1 MVSNLPKETEV
12 NNGPGPDRHRLL
24 ERAEEAARAGSWE
37 WDVETGRLLWSDNLY
52 RLFGVE
58 PGEITPTVEY
68 VLERIHVDDR
78 ERVARVLENA
88 RLEGQIAP
96 LDYRILLADGALR
109 HLRALH
115 PMIERAEGRVT
126 RLVGSVQDVTDWQR
140 AERQIA
146 AHVAVS
152 ESLGHWVTF
161 EHGAAELL
169 RNVARALD
177 CAAGVLW
184 VPRDDMLHPRVFW
197 HSRTVDA
204 SEFEAEIGARGVGHG
219 VGLPG
224 KVWDAKE
231 PRARSHTSDG
241 RMANAVDG
249 LVAIPALHGE
259 EVLAVLE
266 FFSPSLRTSLSERLI
281 RSLAGIGYELGE
293 FLSHRRGELTPHT
306 LTPRELQVLQLA
318 SHGRTAG
325 EIAVELFV
333 SPSTVATH
341 FKHVYEKY
349 GVSDRAAAVAKALRE
364 GLIE

>member
-1 MVSNLPKETEV
+1 LN
-12 NNGPGPDRHRLL
+12 PGSGSDSHRLL
-24 ERAEEAARAGSWE
+24 ERAEEAAQAGSWE
-37 WDVETGRLLWSDNLY
+37 WDVETDELLWSDNLY
-52 RLFGVE
+52 RLFGLE
-58 PGEITPTVEY
+58 PGEITPTVDY
-68 VLERIHVDDR
+68 VVERTHVDDR
-78 ERVARVLENA
+78 ERVVRVLEHA
-88 RLEGQIAP
+88 RLDRQIAP
-96 LDYRILLADGALR
+96 LEYRILRTDDALR
-109 HLRALH
+109 HLRVLALQ
-115 PMIERAEGRVT
+115 PVIERAEGRVA

-169 RNVARALD
+169 RNLARALD

-184 VPRDDMLHPRVFW
+184 VPRDDTLHPRVFW
-197 HSRTVDA
+197 HSRTIDA
-204 SEFEAEIGARGVGHG
+204 SEFDVEIGGRRVGSG

-224 KVWDAKE
+224 KVWDTKE
-231 PRARSHTSDG
+231 PRARSRTSDG
-241 RMANAVDG
+241 RTTSNTVDG

-259 EVLAVLE
+259 DVLAVLE
-266 FFSPSLRTSLSERLI
+266 FFSPALRTSLSERLI

-306 LTPRELQVLQLA
+306 LTSRELQVLRLA
-318 SHGRTAG
+318 SHGRTAR
-325 EIAVELFV
+325 EIGDELFV